1 MSLQTHGVS
10 PVLGRRSRL
19 GDRLRQL
26 RVSAGLTQTELAH
39 RAGLARSTVTRLETL
54 AQGDVGLSA
63 FLRLLAAAGYDM
75 KVVKAG
81 HVRTLKDILAEQRA
95 SAETP
100 K

>member
-1 MSLQTHGVS
+1 VTTLAEAAE
-10 PVLGRRSRL
+10 VLKEIRRKER
-19 GDRLRQL
+19 
-26 RVSAGLTQTELAH
+26 LTQAELAN

-81 HVRTLKDILAEQRA
+81 HVRTLKGILAEQRV

>member
-1 MSLQTHGVS
+1 MVPNWGNQ
-10 PVLGRRSRL
+10 PVLNEEIL
-19 GDRLRQL
+19 Q
-26 RVSAGLTQTELAH
+26 
-39 RAGLARSTVTRLETL
+39 
-54 AQGDVGLSA
+54 SA

-95 SAETP
+95 STETP

>member
-1 MSLQTHGVS
+1 MLSFQGTHDAFVALFLSQPEGV
-10 PVLGRRSRL
+10 PDMGVG
-19 GDRLRQL
+19 
-26 RVSAGLTQTELAH
+26 E

-63 FLRLLAAAGYDM
+63 FLHLLAAAGYDM

-95 SAETP
+95 STETP

>member
-1 MSLQTHGVS
+1 MGIHD
-10 PVLGRRSRL
+10 P
-19 GDRLRQL
+19 
-26 RVSAGLTQTELAH
+26 
-39 RAGLARSTVTRLETL
+39 
-54 AQGDVGLSA
+54 

>member
-1 MSLQTHGVS
+1 MTTLAEAAEALKEV
-10 PVLGRRSRL
+10 RRKE
-19 GDRLRQL
+19 
-26 RVSAGLTQTELAH
+26 GLTQGELAD

-95 SAETP
+95 PTETP

>member
-1 MSLQTHGVS
+1 MTTLAEAAK
-10 PVLGRRSRL
+10 VLKEIRRNES
-19 GDRLRQL
+19 
-26 RVSAGLTQTELAH
+26 LTQAELAD

-63 FLRLLAAAGYDM
+63 YLRLLVAAGYDM

-95 SAETP
+95 SAEAP

>member
-1 MSLQTHGVS
+1 MTTLAEAAE
-10 PVLGRRSRL
+10 VLKEVRRKES
-19 GDRLRQL
+19 
-26 RVSAGLTQTELAH
+26 LTQAELAD

-63 FLRLLAAAGYDM
+63 FLRLLAAVGYDM

>member
-1 MSLQTHGVS
+1 MTTLAEAAKAFKEA
-10 PVLGRRSRL
+10 RRNES
-19 GDRLRQL
+19 
-26 RVSAGLTQTELAH
+26 LTQAELAD

-95 SAETP
+95 AAETS